1 MSASTCISLFVCV
14 CVCVCAV
21 EQDIFGLDGVR
32 LLLLHREVVGED
44 EVDLSRAMLLRHA
57 HIQLRCGLADAHM
70 YLMRRSTLEW
80 ALDHM
85 CVCTKTGNS
94 PQSFCN

>member
-1 MSASTCISLFVCV
+1 MCV
-14 CVCVCAV
+14 V
-21 EQDIFGLDGVR
+21 EQDIFGLEGVR
-32 LLLLHREVVGED
+32 LLFLHREVVGED

-57 HIQLRCGLADAHM
+57 HIQLRCGLTDAHM

-85 CVCTKTGNS
+85 LVYMRGGS
-94 PQSFCN
+94 PQRFKGELLLL

>member
-1 MSASTCISLFVCV
+1 M
-14 CVCVCAV
+14 
-21 EQDIFGLDGVR
+21 
-32 LLLLHREVVGED
+32 VGED

-85 CVCTKTGNS
+85 LVVYSRGES
-94 PQSFCN
+94 PQRFKGELLLLQPRCVLV